1 MLIFLTRRKMYW
13 TDWGT
18 GAKIE
23 IAYMSGEQRKTLVSG
38 NLRWPNGI
46 TIDFEE
52 NMLYWTDAALDRI
65 ERTFV
70 TPCLFNGILKITT
83 FTQVN
88 DMIDLIV
95 NARGCR
101 ARVVPE
107 RCSPPEWR
115 FGYYLSVEL
124 EDG

>member
-65 ERTFV
+65 ER
-70 TPCLFNGILKITT
+70 CNL
-83 FTQVN
+83 
-88 DMIDLIV
+88 
-95 NARGCR
+95 
-101 ARVVPE
+101 
-107 RCSPPEWR
+107 
-115 FGYYLSVEL
+115 
-124 EDG
+124 DGTSREV